1 MKDTLEKFYEQEKSK
16 LGRYIDYNQ
25 NRNKSLYT
33 NEELE
38 KFNDYIRHSSDW
50 LKKIKQLIDGDYIFD
65 EINIKQYGT

>member
-16 LGRYIDYNQ
+16 LERYIDYNQ

-38 KFNDYIRHSSDW
+38 KFNDYVRHSSDW